1 MNDMTGGFASYT
13 SYEPQPEPF
22 TAPQGAS
29 IRVHDTV
36 YRNSS
41 SDGMMIES
49 SAANA
54 SGNSGELNPH
64 HGDGSI
70 LSTARNANGS
80 PVSTIT
86 ADTLVEMHGVQ
97 APVSVFVSEGLME
110 QAPNG
115 TFREATGQPQAAPEA
130 AQGDFLPMS
139 EASMAS
145 VNAALASVEENHMDA
160 LIGTATGMA
169 AGRLTADQFV
179 QKFAQVSGLE
189 AGESNAQAQTMIAA
203 YQAHADE
210 ALMTRSGIPESE
222 LPAFYAW
229 AKVNAQGA
237 LQEAVHKQMRMHDVS
252 GYQAIAAKWVSQV
265 APTLDAFKRAGVPT
279 RTQGQGSEVFL
290 KGQWMSPGAAAKAG
304 LV

>member
-1 MNDMTGGFASYT
+1 MNNGYSSFT

-22 TAPQGAS
+22 TAPPSAQ

-36 YRNSS
+36 YRTSS
-41 SDGMMIES
+41 TDGSVSE
-49 SAANA
+49 SAASNA
-54 SGNSGELNPH
+54 SGNAGELNPH
-64 HGDGSI
+64 HGDGSV
-70 LSTARNANGS
+70 LSTARNQNGS
-80 PVSTIT
+80 PVTTIQ

-97 APVSVFVSEGLME
+97 APVSFWVSECMME
-110 QAPNG
+110 QAPDG
-115 TFREATGQPQAAPEA
+115 SFREATNQPQAAPQVSQA
-130 AQGDFLPMS
+130 DFLPMS
-139 EASMAS
+139 EASLNS
-145 VNAALASVEENHMDA
+145 VNAALASVEEVHMDA

-189 AGESNAQAQTMIAA
+189 QGESTAHAQTMIAA

-210 ALMTRSGIPESE
+210 ALRSRSGIQAGD

-237 LQEAVHKQMRMHDVS
+237 LQEAVHMQMRMHDVS
-252 GYQAIAAKWVSQV
+252 GYQAIAAKWMAQV
-265 APTLDAFKRAGVPT
+265 PPSLQAFKNAGVPV
-279 RTQGQGSEVFL
+279 RSQGQGHEVFL
-290 KGQWMSPGAAAKAG
+290 KGQWMTPGAAAKAG